1 MDGSRLHT
9 LNYDKWMSLCVCVF
23 VQTEAALYNTIIF
36 FVVAL
41 EGPQEL
47 RKMRMYYYLVHSSFF
62 FFLNSSRTKI
72 AVKKYVSIYLT
83 KSETFI
89 FFMFVCSLFHETNI
103 ERWVNLDNKRFL
115 LYEKN
120 DCRKKIWTTMAC
132 VFFQRVS
139 RA

>member
-1 MDGSRLHT
+1 M
-9 LNYDKWMSLCVCVF
+9 NVCVCVCVF
-23 VQTEAALYNTIIF
+23 VCETEAALYNTIIF

-47 RKMRMYYYLVHSSFF
+47 RKMRMYYYFFIPFFLFIYSFF
-62 FFLNSSRTKI
+62 NSSRTKI
-72 AVKKYVSIYLT
+72 AVKKYVSVYLT

-89 FFMFVCSLFHETNI
+89 FFMFVFTLFYETTI
-103 ERWVNLDNKRFL
+103 EQLMNLDNKRFL
-115 LYEKN
+115 IYEKN
-120 DCRKKIWTTMAC
+120 DSRKKIWTTMVC